1 MPADLDLVESQN
13 SQIFLCPQVSCEFH
27 AESSAL
33 HRRPRARTDYSRQSA
48 PRESRSRTSVDVAT
62 TSAKVADTTI
72 ERNDSTLSTQATVSV
87 PMVARRYRATSIDI
101 QRHTEKHSSLPS
113 ELPYLKSQ
121 PSLIDDLAGYVL
133 PSAASER
140 LPSREWTTSPTLSV
154 PSISLTSSPTT
165 GHALPVVPETT
176 PIADAITN
184 SLATLATETAGA
196 QLLLGQLIPSNARPV
211 RPLQHENRDINAPSA
226 YMDVSN
232 PRRTS
237 SDSAE
242 HTTSPLSYYATSV
255 HTLHSPSS
263 LVNVTVFTDD
273 EPIRRPS
280 SQRPSQRMS
289 KRMSQTS
296 SGRSFNA
303 APSPTIA
310 TVAES
315 SITSAK
321 SEGSIHQDV
330 LSSTVEPLQSSR
342 IITEEASQLILA
354 NPTETP
360 EQLNDDDIVLSVLQQ
375 RLKSH
380 KPVKTMAENLLRQA
394 SATEAPHQTTNT
406 EQPILSPSILQK
418 QSSSI
423 PRPDSQV
430 EVAPSIPSV
439 SAQIEASPV
448 PSNASQNGD
457 GEKKPMSAQD
467 RRRAAHARRM
477 QLAFGDAPAA

>member
-1 MPADLDLVESQN
+1 
-13 SQIFLCPQVSCEFH
+13 
-27 AESSAL
+27 
-33 HRRPRARTDYSRQSA
+33 
-48 PRESRSRTSVDVAT
+48 
-62 TSAKVADTTI
+62 
-72 ERNDSTLSTQATVSV
+72 
-87 PMVARRYRATSIDI
+87 
-101 QRHTEKHSSLPS
+101 
-113 ELPYLKSQ
+113 
-121 PSLIDDLAGYVL
+121 
-133 PSAASER
+133 
-140 LPSREWTTSPTLSV
+140 
-154 PSISLTSSPTT
+154 
-165 GHALPVVPETT
+165 
-176 PIADAITN
+176 
-184 SLATLATETAGA
+184 
-196 QLLLGQLIPSNARPV
+196 
-211 RPLQHENRDINAPSA
+211 
-226 YMDVSN
+226 
-232 PRRTS
+232 
-237 SDSAE
+237 
-242 HTTSPLSYYATSV
+242 
-255 HTLHSPSS
+255 
-263 LVNVTVFTDD
+263 
-273 EPIRRPS
+273 
-280 SQRPSQRMS
+280 
-289 KRMSQTS
+289 MSQTS